1 MKERINTSLHALSL
15 VLVIALFTWSFVA
28 SNVSFPVILTVV
40 IVALLIIEVTSL
52 ILIAK
57 SYPESH
63 TSFKIGIIASLLILL
78 GIKTMIPA
86 FFTPLTITLIAT
98 NFLYN
103 FYSNTKRKK
112 GGFKRR
118 KGKRLK
124 F

>member
-1 MKERINTSLHALSL
+1 MKERINTSLHTLSF

-28 SNVSFPVILTVV
+28 TNVAFPVILTVI

-63 TSFKIGIIASLLILL
+63 TSFKIGIIAALLILL

>member
-1 MKERINTSLHALSL
+1 MKERINTSLHTLSF

-28 SNVSFPVILTVV
+28 TNVAFPVILTVI

-63 TSFKIGIIASLLILL
+63 TSFKIGIISALLILL